1 MSKEQTD
8 RKALSLAGERRRKA
22 IMEAAMSLFTEKGY
36 AAVTMDEIIS
46 VAGGSKS
53 SLYKYFGNKEG
64 VLKAVV
70 ESLADDMLQEINIPF
85 HSYQTPREALN
96 RIGLRVS
103 KLILSANASNQ
114 YRIAI
119 SNSNVFPDTSRI
131 WYESGPERTFDGL
144 AEYLK
149 RENSA
154 GRLQVD
160 NPKRAALFFLGMIVF
175 KDHLTM
181 SIGFDPPPESEMK
194 EIVKEAVDVFLSAYG
209 K

>member
-1 MSKEQTD
+1 
-8 RKALSLAGERRRKA
+8 
-22 IMEAAMSLFTEKGY
+22 MEAAMSLFMEKGY

-53 SLYKYFGNKEG
+53 SLYNYFGNKEG